1 MKRILIPLVL
11 AFLSGSFIFIATSIF
26 LYLYFPLELKTYDLR
41 TFLKTKKYTSENVVI
56 IDIDDYSIK
65 KLGRFRSW
73 PRWYYAS
80 VTDYLTSEQAKLI
93 GIDIL
98 FPEADNIPS
107 SLIDIYQQ
115 KKDERIKKEL
125 QNRGIKANSR
135 EVIDIVLKNI
145 SFDEELNYSITKSRR
160 VILPLAII
168 KSSNVVEGDL
178 KGTREF
184 SQKFSR
190 KVRNSIP
197 YGSGLATP
205 TKTLI
210 QGVKGIGVVNTD
222 GDIDGIIRRL
232 PLFYRF
238 RNDTYPSFSFVLFL
252 HALKLDKK
260 KIKISPGQYVKVGQ
274 YTIPVDDEVRM
285 LINFLGK
292 PFSFRYVS
300 FYDVFMKR
308 IGKGFFKGKIVLIG
322 SSAVALSDLKP
333 TPVSRNP
340 MPGAEI
346 HANGLYTMMNRC
358 FLSYP
363 SIPVTLLL
371 IFGLSVITTFLASK
385 LKPWLSFILTVVV
398 FIAFLACCDI
408 LFDARNIWL
417 EIVRPSYSLVFCYI
431 VSIGYR
437 YTISERSKR
446 ELRRMFDRYVSK
458 AVVEQITSNPLQLK
472 LGGERKEITVLF
484 SDIRGFTSMSESMEP
499 EAVVSIL
506 NDYLTEMTDII
517 HSHGGTIDKFI
528 GDAIMAVFGAPIPYR
543 DHSYRAAKTA
553 LEMRDVLKKLWKK
566 WKREGKHT
574 FDIGIGIS
582 SGVAIV
588 GNIGSMRR
596 TEYTAIGDIVNLG
609 AKIEPLN
616 KEFNTHILITESV
629 YERIKHKLETV
640 KLGKVKVSGKKHEVL
655 LFELV
660 GTKEQ

>member
-11 AFLSGSFIFIATSIF
+11 AFLSGSFIFITTSIF

-41 TFLKTKKYTSENVVI
+41 VFLKTKKYTSENVVI

-80 VTDYLTSEQAKLI
+80 VTDYLTSEQVKLI

-115 KKDERIKKEL
+115 KKDQSIKKEL

-145 SFDEELNYSITKSRR
+145 SFDEELNYSIAKSRR

-178 KGTREF
+178 RSTRKF

-197 YGSGLATP
+197 HGSGLATP

-274 YTIPVDDEVRM
+274 YTIPVDDETRM

-333 TPVSRNP
+333 TPISRNP

-358 FLSYP
+358 FLRYP
-363 SIPVTLLL
+363 SLPVTLLL
-371 IFGLSVITTFLASK
+371 IFGLSVITTFLTSN
-385 LKPWLSFILTVVV
+385 LKPWLSFILTVIV
-398 FIAFLACCDI
+398 FIAFLACSDI
-408 LFDARNIWL
+408 LFDVRNIWL

-431 VSIGYR
+431 VSISYR
-437 YTISERSKR
+437 YNVSERSKR

-458 AVVEQITSNPLQLK
+458 AVVEKITSNPLQLK

-484 SDIRGFTSMSESMEP
+484 SDIRGFTSMSETMEP

-506 NDYLTEMTDII
+506 NEYLTEMTDII

-553 LEMRDVLKKLWKK
+553 LEMRDALKKLWEK
-566 WKREGKHT
+566 WKSEGKHT

-596 TEYTAIGDIVNLG
+596 TEYTAIGDVVNLG

-629 YERIKHKLETV
+629 YEGIKHKLETV